1 MRIVAVVHFYVP
13 VHMAGSETM
22 LHAML
27 TALVRA
33 GHDVRVVVTQE
44 AGERDSVVDGVKV
57 LRRSGH
63 AADAMVTYLQPHVV
77 VTHHAEVHRAQ
88 RVSSRIG
95 ARLVHLL
102 HSNATNAARATA
114 LQHPDLVVFNS
125 HWVRD
130 AFHAE
135 HAAPRLSMVLHPPID
150 PARHEVTPG
159 SKITLVNLSAAKG
172 AGVFYDLARA
182 LPEVNFLGVIGG
194 YDDQIVEDLP
204 NVEIH
209 PHTPDPREFWAK
221 TRILLVPSAHESF
234 GMVAIEAGCSGIPAI
249 AHPTP
254 GLLESLGDA
263 GTFAH
268 RALLS
273 DWIDAVQRL
282 LNDDEWQIASQRARA
297 RAHSFDTEGGLR
309 AWVTAVEALAQ

>member
-1 MRIVAVVHFYVP
+1 MRIVALVHFYVP

-27 TALVRA
+27 TALATA
-33 GHDVRVVVTQE
+33 GHDVHVVVTRE
-44 AGERDSVVDGVKV
+44 LGERDAVVDGVRV

-63 AADAMVTYLQPHVV
+63 AADAMVTYLQPDVV
-77 VTHHAEVHRAQ
+77 VTHHAEVHRAR

-102 HSNATNAARATA
+102 HSNATNAVKATA
-114 LQHPDLVVFNS
+114 YQQPDLVVFNT
-125 HWVRD
+125 HWVR
-130 AFHAE
+130 ASFLAQHAP
-135 HAAPRLSMVLHPPID
+135 PRASLVVHPPID
-150 PARHEVTPG
+150 PARHQVSPG
-159 SKITLVNLSAAKG
+159 SKVTLVNLSEAKG
-172 AGVFYDLARA
+172 ARVFYALARA
-182 LPEVNFLGVIGG
+182 LPYVDFLGVIGG
-194 YDDQIVEDLP
+194 YDDQVVEHLP

-209 PHTPDPREFWAK
+209 PHTADPREFWAK

-268 RALLS
+268 RSLLS
-273 DWIDAVQRL
+273 DWIDALQRL
-282 LNDDEWQIASQRARA
+282 LDDDEWQAASQRARA

-309 AWVTAVEALAQ
+309 AWVTAVEALAR